1 MKNLFYSRLIG
12 LSALAMLLLQG
23 FAFQSWGDELSANDV
38 LKNLQKTFAEIE
50 DYTVLLRVKTDIQ
63 QIRVPQR
70 DVKVFFKQ
78 PDKLH
83 LQSKGFAMLP
93 KEGMFINPNQFN
105 REDYYMSLLG
115 KENLKGRSAYKLE
128 LVPRN
133 VKVRVRKLII
143 WIDTARWVSLKIDTV
158 TWRGQSIEIQFD
170 YEKFQDKYWLPI
182 KATATVD
189 LEGFRGF
196 SSFHDRHGWEDES
209 ETEDSAKPGEI
220 IVQFRDYKINEGIPD
235 SIFEEE

>member
-1 MKNLFYSRLIG
+1 
-12 LSALAMLLLQG
+12 
-23 FAFQSWGDELSANDV
+23 
-38 LKNLQKTFAEIE
+38 
-50 DYTVLLRVKTDIQ
+50 
-63 QIRVPQR
+63 
-70 DVKVFFKQ
+70 
-78 PDKLH
+78 
-83 LQSKGFAMLP
+83 
-93 KEGMFINPNQFN
+93 
-105 REDYYMSLLG
+105 MSLLG
-115 KENLKGRSAYKLE
+115 KESLKGRSAYKLE

-170 YEKFQDKYWLPI
+170 YEKFQNKYWLPI

-220 IVQFRDYKINEGIPD
+220 IVQFRDYKINEGISD